1 MNNYPL
7 QSDNS
12 KIITSIT
19 RAKTIIKTHMQ
30 MIQNSIDICAQNDQ
44 FEMCSQLK
52 NQKIGMSMALEDVSS
67 LEIGMM
73 TDVEYVE
80 VDEHVWHNLQKC
92 ANQDHIGHL
101 KMLIELLSKYQQL
114 MHEAITYSHDKLIL
128 HEITQEFCS
137 GSIKTLQQS
146 IEKMEKQ

>member
-12 KIITSIT
+12 KVVTSIT
-19 RAKTIIKTHMQ
+19 RAKSVINTHMK
-30 MIQNSIDICAQNDQ
+30 MIQNSIDECARNDQ

-52 NQKIGMSMALEDVSS
+52 NQKLGLSMALEDVSS

-80 VDEHVWHNLQKC
+80 IDEHVWRNLQKC
-92 ANQDHIGHL
+92 ANQDHIGNL

-114 MHEAITYSHDKLIL
+114 MHEAITYSHDKRTLY
-128 HEITQEFCS
+128 EITQEFCS

-146 IEKMEKQ
+146 IEKMEKL